1 MEYVNENELS
11 QFLKD
16 LLDDAGAAISG
27 KVYLR
32 LNDNSVL
39 ENSMFDVALQT
50 VVQDNGDY
58 VLYVTPESLDDEYA
72 ISHELLH
79 ICARKMIPSFVRV
92 IEPNVIGM
100 IGTEL
105 QGYLE
110 HNWILAEQ
118 KRRGLEIDELQ
129 LFSDLK
135 TKVSAEEQGLEKNI
149 NRILTINHLLRTFPA
164 VFDNYKAYLEEN
176 CPRSMAISQRIMAR
190 FPDKETYSNYEA
202 RKAVVGAIKE
212 WTKVFREYGFNSVNL
227 SLLLSVTP
235 VFSSKQLQRMTNV
248 ILGLTPKAI
257 LNNKNQTASNI
268 IYTLSDGQCC
278 MVFSIDEEGVKSI
291 QNFMNI
297 KTLEEFLS
305 IAKIPYLL
313 R

>member
-135 TKVSAEEQGLEKNI
+135 TKVSAEEQGL
-149 NRILTINHLLRTFPA
+149 
-164 VFDNYKAYLEEN
+164 
-176 CPRSMAISQRIMAR
+176 
-190 FPDKETYSNYEA
+190 
-202 RKAVVGAIKE
+202 
-212 WTKVFREYGFNSVNL
+212 
-227 SLLLSVTP
+227 
-235 VFSSKQLQRMTNV
+235 
-248 ILGLTPKAI
+248 
-257 LNNKNQTASNI
+257 
-268 IYTLSDGQCC
+268 
-278 MVFSIDEEGVKSI
+278 
-291 QNFMNI
+291 
-297 KTLEEFLS
+297 
-305 IAKIPYLL
+305 
-313 R
+313 